1 MARLTTI
8 TLILAAMLAVSTAAP
23 ARVLYTGSVS
33 DFEMDIMPMANMTVD
48 DWFNLPNVWTLAI
61 SNTADGKTIR
71 SAVIHITISSDAY
84 PEILQGDLTVVG
96 HNGFLLEM
104 APGAPTFLVN
114 NTMIREDMVQMSGGR
129 FDDDFKEEVLRI
141 GYLPEG
147 KYHLVFTLTGY
158 YDTSGDR
165 FDDEVDPID
174 TYITIRNALPPQLIS
189 PPNLDD
195 NVVIV
200 PRFAWEAPS
209 VSDFSAVNN
218 RMIRISYILT
228 LWRMTEDDGT
238 VLSDEDAITRI
249 PIWRV
254 NIPAPASTSISTQTS
269 IDFDPGTAREELR
282 SGNKYC
288 WQVQAVDGTGRPIS
302 TQNEGKSEVYD
313 FTVNFTPPSI
323 MEPLTFNPLSFS
335 WTPART
341 GGNVVQYTVS
351 IADNPDY
358 AGAFVEQGIART
370 SYRYTSSRFPLML
383 GTIYYLKVQAT
394 DDRRRP
400 AGEPNEVTF
409 TLPPAEVTLSGPE
422 DGIELATTAPTF
434 EWSSNSTLNM
444 ITIELVR
451 VSDAEAAW
459 TSSSRP
465 LTGTRWTYDGQ
476 SLDAGRTYEWFVTP
490 VNATGDPVGEPSPR
504 RRFTLPTAG
513 QVTLVGPAG
522 ITVESLLP
530 TFTWN
535 EFNDGQGSVTYSIT
549 IRSEAGEEMYS
560 TTTGELRLT
569 YPADATPLLP
579 AARYEWSV
587 GAQRNGVEVGTQSR
601 WAAFSTPIGTG
612 GAEETAT
619 IEEIGTRL
627 NQILA
632 QYSQYAPFSEMVLT
646 AISDETGPLT
656 PAAFLE
662 LFDRFK
668 IFEVTAE

>member
-1 MARLTTI
+1 MARLSTI
-8 TLILAAMLAVSTAAP
+8 TLILAVLLAVSTAAP

-33 DFEMDIMPMANMTVD
+33 DFEMDIMPMANLTVS

-104 APGAPTFLVN
+104 KPGDPTFLVN
-114 NTMIREDMVQMSGGR
+114 NTMIREDMPQMSGGR
-129 FDDDFKEEVLRI
+129 FDDRFKDEVLRI

-174 TYITIRNALPPQLIS
+174 TFITIRNALPPQLIA
-189 PPNLDD
+189 PRDLDD

-200 PRFAWEAPS
+200 PRFAWEAPT

-218 RMIRISYILT
+218 RRIRVFYTLT
-228 LWRMTEDDGT
+228 LWRMTEEDGT
-238 VLSDEDAITRI
+238 VLSEEDAITRI
-249 PIWRV
+249 PIWLVR
-254 NIPAPASTSISTQTS
+254 NLQNTSIN
-269 IDFDPGTAREELR
+269 FDPGTAREELR
-282 SGNKYC
+282 SGRKYC
-288 WQVQAVDGTGRPIS
+288 WQVQALDGTNRPIS

-313 FTVNFTPPSI
+313 FTVNFTPPRI

-341 GGNVVQYTVS
+341 GGAVVQYTVS

-358 AGAFVEQGIART
+358 AGAFVEQGISRT
-370 SYRYTSSRFPLML
+370 SYRHTSNRFPLVL

-394 DDRRRP
+394 DDRRRS
-400 AGEPNEVTF
+400 AGEPDETTF
-409 TLPPAEVTLSGPE
+409 TLPPAEVTLSGPD

-465 LTGTRWTYDGQ
+465 LPGTRWTYDGP
-476 SLDAGRTYEWFVTP
+476 SLDMGRTYEWFVTP
-490 VNATGDPVGEPSPR
+490 VSPAGDPVGEPSPR
-504 RRFTLPTAG
+504 RRFTLPAAG

-522 ITVESLLP
+522 IAVESLLP

-535 EFNDGQGSVTYSIT
+535 EFTDGQGAVTYSIV
-549 IRSEAGEEMYS
+549 IRSEAGEDIYS
-560 TTTGELRLT
+560 TTTGEIRLT

-579 AARYEWSV
+579 ATRYEWSV
-587 GAQRNGVEVGTQSR
+587 GAERNGVEVGTRSR

-619 IEEIGTRL
+619 LEEIGTRL